1 MYASQ
6 LFTNTIQIQK
16 NLIGGFMVGIWKCR
30 KVFKMMLKCKKALHQ
45 LQTNT

>member
-6 LFTNTIQIQK
+6 LFTNTIQIQD
-16 NLIGGFMVGIWKCR
+16 NLIGGVMVGIWKYI
-30 KVFKMMLKCKKALHQ
+30 KVFKMVLKCKKALHQ